1 MYIHN
6 PQGTLEVSSKNKEDF
21 EKEKEKFRKELL
33 EILTNHTGQR
43 MEKVDSDMKAT
54 RWLGAKES
62 QEYGII
68 DYIIE

>member
-1 MYIHN
+1 M
-6 PQGTLEVSSKNKEDF
+6 EDI
-21 EKEKEKFRKELL
+21 EKEKIEIEKFRKELL
-33 EILTNHTGQR
+33 EILVNHTGQR
-43 MEKVDSDMKAT
+43 MEKVDSDMKTT